1 MKCVSNFIG
10 LVRAAL
16 CNENKTILKSIG
28 WKTKKLQLF
37 ALCHPLYFVIIYEVI
52 ARLLKIKGDAFLKS
66 NKSLLNSIEQFFAI
80 ILKKKMSKIRW

>member
-37 ALCHPLYFVIIYEVI
+37 ALCHPLYFVIIY

-66 NKSLLNSIEQFFAI
+66 NNSLLN
-80 ILKKKMSKIRW
+80 